1 MPGWLKGPERGRGRI
16 QDEKDTIFAF
26 KETACYV
33 GACEYTRARTH
44 IQNSKEKIR
53 AKSAIAV
60 VNTYRVL
67 L

>member
-1 MPGWLKGPERGRGRI
+1 MPSWLKGPERGRGRI

-26 KETACYV
+26 KEIACYV
-33 GACEYTRARTH
+33 GAREYTRACTH
-44 IQNSKEKIR
+44 IRNSKEKIR
-53 AKSAIAV
+53 AKSAMAI